1 MRDLK
6 ADTRDL
12 WASVLLFCMFAF
24 QLTDW
29 CETCYMLEFGGIEAN
44 PLMARIFAISPW
56 LALAPKIMVVGFAV
70 WVYLHMRHSKY
81 ALKLIAVPTVL
92 SGVPVLWNAVQ
103 LYLAGLL

>member
-6 ADTRDL
+6 ASL
-12 WASVLLFCMFAF
+12 ILYAMLCF

-29 CETCYMLEFGGIEAN
+29 CETVVMLNMGGIEAN
-44 PLMARIFAISPW
+44 PLMARIFAVSPW
-56 LALAPKIMVVGFAV
+56 LALAPKIMVVGFAI

-81 ALKLIAVPTVL
+81 ALKLIAVPTIL
-92 SGVPVLWNAVQ
+92 SGIPVLWNAVQ